1 MFGTLVPWR
10 TRFPATFRRVERDMG
25 ELMDRFLH
33 DEEFWALPEAEW
45 FTPKADIAETDKG
58 YEVTM
63 DLPGIDPRDLTVEI
77 REGSL
82 WVSGERKE
90 EKEEKGK
97 TFHRVERHYGAFRR
111 VIPLDLPVDREKV
124 EAKYHDGVLKI
135 SVAKSPEAETKR
147 IEVKAT

>member
-1 MFGTLVPWR
+1 MLGSLIPWHA
-10 TRFPATFRRVERDMG
+10 RFPATFRRGDRDME
-25 ELMDRFLH
+25 ELMNRFFH
-33 DEEFWALPEAEW
+33 EDEFWCLPEKVFA
-45 FTPKADIAETDKG
+45 PHVDVAETDKR

-63 DLPGIDPRDLTVEI
+63 DLPGIDPKNLTVEI

-111 VIPLDLPVDREKV
+111 AIPFELPVNRENV
-124 EAKYHDGVLKI
+124 EAEYHEGVLKI
-135 SVAKSPEAETKR
+135 SVAKMPEAQTTR
-147 IEVKAT
+147 IEVKAS

>member
-1 MFGTLVPWR
+1 M
-10 TRFPATFRRVERDMG
+10 ERDM
-25 ELMDRFLH
+25 ERLMDQFLN
-33 DEEFWALPEAEW
+33 DGEVWVLPERGW

-63 DLPGIDPRDLTVEI
+63 DLPGIDPKDLTVEV

-97 TFHRVERHYGAFRR
+97 TYHRVERHYGAFRR
-111 VIPLDLPVDREKV
+111 AIPLDLPVNREKV

-135 SVAKSPEAETKR
+135 SVAKMPGAETKR

>member
-1 MFGTLVPWR
+1 MLGSLIPWR
-10 TRFPATFRRVERDMG
+10 ARYPVTFRRFDRDMG
-25 ELMDRFLH
+25 ELMDQFFR
-33 DEEFWALPEAEW
+33 DEEFWGVPEKVFA
-45 FTPKADIAETDKG
+45 PHVDVAETEKG

-63 DLPGIDPRDLTVEI
+63 DLPGIDPKQLTVEI

-111 VIPLDLPVDREKV
+111 VVPFDLPVDWEKV

-135 SVAKSPEAETKR
+135 SLVKMPEAETKR
-147 IEVKAT
+147 IEVKAG

>member
-1 MFGTLVPWR
+1 MLGSLIPWR
-10 TRFPATFRRVERDMG
+10 ARYPVTFRRMDRDME
-25 ELMDRFLH
+25 ELMGRFFS
-33 DEEFWALPEAEW
+33 DEEFWGLPEKVFA
-45 FTPKADIAETDKG
+45 PHVDVAETEKG

-63 DLPGIDPRDLTVEI
+63 DLPGIDPKQLTVEI

-111 VIPLDLPVDREKV
+111 AIPLDLPVDREKV
-124 EAKYHDGVLKI
+124 EAKYHEGVLKI
-135 SVAKSPEAETKR
+135 SVSKMPEAETKR